1 MLTDQS
7 LLRLASDVSHQSLG
21 ADEDTVILAF
31 RTGTLYTCNQTAAD
45 FLSAVDGRRT
55 FAQIVEKLHATYDAP
70 KDKLR
75 QDLLALA
82 ERMTREGLLVAA
94 ER

>member
-21 ADEDTVILAF
+21 PDEDTVILAF
-31 RTGTLYTCNQTAAD
+31 RSGTLYTCNQTAAE
-45 FLSAVDGRRT
+45 FLSAVDGGKT
-55 FAQIVEKLHATYDAP
+55 FAQIVDELHATYDTP
-70 KDKLR
+70 RDKLR

-82 ERMTREGLLVAA
+82 DRMAQEGLLVVT
-94 ER
+94 EP